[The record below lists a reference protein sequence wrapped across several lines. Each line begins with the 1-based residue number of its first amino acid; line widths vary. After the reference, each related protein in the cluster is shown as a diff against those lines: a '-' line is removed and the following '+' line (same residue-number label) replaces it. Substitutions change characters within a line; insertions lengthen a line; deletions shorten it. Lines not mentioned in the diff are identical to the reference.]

1 MMTKYFIR
9 QNKIT
14 VVNILTGSCEL
25 RGAQIGSCKNH
36 KH

>member
-14 VVNILTGSCEL
+14 IVNILTGSCEL
-25 RGAQIGSCKNH
+25 RGA
-36 KH
+36 